1 MLEYVTMHGDTF
13 DMLALDAYNNEFLA
27 VEIIRANP
35 QYADVLIF
43 DAGVTLQI
51 PMLTEQAAETLPPWK
66 R

>member
-1 MLEYVTMHGDTF
+1 MEYVTMRGDTF
-13 DMLALDAYNNEFLA
+13 DMLALDAYNNEFQA

-51 PMLTEQAAETLPPWK
+51 PALTEQAAETLPPWK